1 MVLDFD
7 YICETIGN
15 LSGIPVR
22 MYEGNQEQI
31 FYSMTKLPKDPM
43 VIYQE
48 EILAIKE
55 PVSYFAT
62 KTLNYYGIFNIE
74 NKKIIIGPTRFV
86 PNSQQELLDMAFQAD
101 VPPHEIQDFLE
112 GMKSIVGLPLERLMQ
127 MVCLLHYLVT
137 GKKLEMTQI
146 IIHESQQENM
156 QRNMVSE
163 QMEHISE
170 DDSFYHKVD
179 NTYFTESTIM
189 DMVSSGDI
197 SALNEWLK
205 NPKTVQNGLCA
216 ANPIRQLKNTFISTT
231 TLASRNAIKGGF
243 DSADAIKLAN
253 DFIYKAELLNSSE
266 SIVNLQYHIM
276 KTFTEKVHAIKDGNV
291 ESKLA
296 IAVANYVQQ
305 NISSPITVEDI
316 AKTLYISRPYLSKKF
331 KEETGNSITDFIHNQ
346 KIETAKRLLKY
357 TDKSLLSISTYLGFS
372 SQSHFTHM
380 FKKTTGMLPKA
391 YRGQFV
397 SY

>member
-1 MVLDFD
+1 MAFDFD

-31 FYSMTKLPKDPM
+31 FYSMTKLPKDPI

-48 EILAIKE
+48 EILAITE

-101 VPPHEIQDFLE
+101 VSPQDTQAFLE
-112 GMKSIVGLPLERLMQ
+112 GMKAIVGLPLERLMQ
-127 MVCLLHYLVT
+127 MLCLLHYLIT
-137 GKKLEMTQI
+137 GEKLEMTQI
-146 IIHESQQENM
+146 IIHETQQENM
-156 QRNMVSE
+156 QRNMASE

-170 DDSFYHKVD
+170 EAFYHKVD
-179 NTYFTESTIM
+179 NTYFTETTLM

-231 TLASRNAIKGGF
+231 TLASRNAIKGGYN
-243 DSADAIKLAN
+243 SADAIKLAN

-266 SIVNLQYHIM
+266 AIVNLQYHVM
-276 KTFTEKVHAIKDGNV
+276 KTFTEKVNALKGGNV
-291 ESKLA
+291 ESKLV
-296 IAVANYVQQ
+296 ITVANYVQQ

-331 KEETGNSITDFIHNQ
+331 KEETGVSITDFIHNQ

-380 FKKTTGMLPKA
+380 FKNKTGLLPKA
-391 YRGQFV
+391 YRSQFV
-397 SY
+397 TY